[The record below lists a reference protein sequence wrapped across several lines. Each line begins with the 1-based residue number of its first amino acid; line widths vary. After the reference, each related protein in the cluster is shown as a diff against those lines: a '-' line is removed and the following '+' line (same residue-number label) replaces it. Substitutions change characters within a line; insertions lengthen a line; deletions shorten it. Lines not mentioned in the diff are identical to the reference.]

1 MIAASYPAVMR
12 LLLNNQAPLM
22 QLFQHYAVRCAV
34 ECRCATVQKC
44 KGYSFPYFC
53 FPVCVQVDEHISLPV
68 FRDMAEVMCY
78 LSRRDV

>member
-34 ECRCATVQKC
+34 ECRCAFMQVLFIAMVLFSC
-44 KGYSFPYFC
+44 
-53 FPVCVQVDEHISLPV
+53 VCSGG
-68 FRDMAEVMCY
+68 
-78 LSRRDV
+78 